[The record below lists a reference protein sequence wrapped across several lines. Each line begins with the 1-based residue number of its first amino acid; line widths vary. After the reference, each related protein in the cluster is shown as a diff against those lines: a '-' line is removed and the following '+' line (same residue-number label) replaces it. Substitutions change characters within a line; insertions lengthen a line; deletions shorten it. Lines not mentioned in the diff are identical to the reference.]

1 MRNLWQD
8 IWGMVKVACIYPLAE
23 RAQHRRITP
32 RLRTLRAEA
41 ERPFAERKKR
51 AQERLASVLEHAA
64 ATVPYYRE
72 LFAAR
77 HFVPDAFRR
86 DPRYLEDLPYL
97 TKDILRAQGRR
108 LISESYAARVLHER
122 KTGSSTG
129 PAATIY
135 YDQEGLDW
143 TAAQNIQVLEWAG
156 KRRWFREAHLSTRF
170 AHTQRPRWPESEAK
184 KCFAL
189 HRYNIYTGG
198 FDDASQEQLLA
209 ELRTARARF
218 VQGHPS
224 SLCALARY
232 ARRVGINA
240 RGLFE
245 VFVSTGEML
254 TDTQRTCIEETLGVR
269 VSNRYGACEFGVMA
283 QEPGGR
289 GGGELLVC
297 DSLVWPETAAAPD
310 SAGTDGAGELVFTN
324 LRNPAMPLI
333 RYRMGDLGR
342 LEERADGWWITEI
355 TGRTH
360 DSVDIGG
367 TRYPT
372 HYIQDILDRCGEIA
386 DFQVVVRDGR
396 AVELR
401 LVAPEAAW
409 ENVRA
414 GVQAQFPS
422 LPLRRIG
429 ADELVFVGARGKF
442 SYLLREAS

>member
-8 IWGMVKVACIYPLAE
+8 LLGVVKVACVYPLAE
-23 RAQHRRITP
+23 RSQQRAITP
-32 RLRTLRAEA
+32 KLRALRAEA
-41 ERPFAERKKR
+41 ALPFAERKAR
-51 AQERLASVLEHAA
+51 ARERLASIAEHAG

-77 HFVPDAFRR
+77 HFDPASLRR
-86 DPRYLEDLPYL
+86 DSRYLEDLPYL
-97 TKDILRAQGRR
+97 TKDILREQGRR
-108 LISESYAARVLHER
+108 LISEPYAATIVREQ

-129 PAATIY
+129 LAATIY
-135 YDQEGLDW
+135 YDQEGMDW

-170 AHTQRPRWPESEAK
+170 TGTRRPRWPEFEAK

-189 HRYNIYTGG
+189 HRYNIYTSG
-198 FDDASQEQLLA
+198 FDDAAQETLIA
-209 ELRTARARF
+209 DLRNAQARF

-224 SLCALARY
+224 SLFALARY
-232 ARRVGINA
+232 AQRTGVNA
-240 RGLFE
+240 RGLFD

-254 TDTQRTCIEETLGVR
+254 TSRQRNLIEDVLGVR

-283 QEPGGR
+283 QEPVAGP
-289 GGGELLVC
+289 GGEMLVC
-297 DSLVWPETAAAPD
+297 DSLVWPETADMPD
-310 SAGTDGAGELVFTN
+310 SARADDGGELVFTN
-324 LRNPAMPLI
+324 LRNPVMPLI

-342 LEERADGWWITEI
+342 LRERADGWWITEI

-367 TRYPT
+367 TQYPT
-372 HYIQDILDRCGEIA
+372 HYIQDILDRCGNIA
-386 DFQVVVRDGR
+386 DFQIPVRHER

-401 LVAPEAAW
+401 LVTPEADW
-409 ENVRA
+409 EEVSARVR
-414 GVQAQFPS
+414 VQFPS
-422 LPLRRIG
+422 LPLRRID
-429 ADELVFVGARGKF
+429 ANELVFVGVRGKF